1 MGLSIDARLI
11 SQVVLG
17 HALSLAAPLLAV
29 VSYHIP
35 AQANHTGHF
44 EEGNQILCQGA
55 ALCRRAC
62 DLRRAL
68 GEAMDP
74 HQVIVRAVM
83 TPDPIS
89 IEPDALAVEAVQLME
104 QRSIQGL
111 LVLDSQQQLAGVLN
125 FHDLLRSGV
134 V

>member
-1 MGLSIDARLI
+1 
-11 SQVVLG
+11 
-17 HALSLAAPLLAV
+17 
-29 VSYHIP
+29 
-35 AQANHTGHF
+35 
-44 EEGNQILCQGA
+44 
-55 ALCRRAC
+55 
-62 DLRRAL
+62 
-68 GEAMDP
+68 MDP
-74 HQVIVRAVM
+74 HQVIVRTVM

-111 LVLDSQQQLAGVLN
+111 LVLDSQQQLVGVLN